1 MEKNREKTFFWIGT
15 FFLYAAHL
23 VLTVIPK
30 FILEYIP
37 YIYIGSNSY
46 RSCATAFFVLAL
58 ALYFM
63 SVNTYKSQVV
73 SIILGFLYY
82 GAFVYLIN

>member
-15 FFLYAAHL
+15 FFLYAALL

-37 YIYIGSNSY
+37 YIYIGSNS
-46 RSCATAFFVLAL
+46 
-58 ALYFM
+58 
-63 SVNTYKSQVV
+63 
-73 SIILGFLYY
+73 
-82 GAFVYLIN
+82 